1 MRAVV
6 LSGGGSKG
14 SYEIGFYKAIRKLR
28 IKYDIVTGTS
38 VGALNGVL
46 MVQKTY
52 YRGFFL
58 WYNLNYKKIF
68 DYDSIKYKE
77 EQILNLYKDNLIKGG
92 TDISR
97 LEKTISKVI
106 SAKKFFNSNIKYG
119 LITVKVP
126 SFKGIRIIKEDLTE
140 NNLKDY
146 LIASSS
152 CFPAFKLKKIDNN
165 YYIDG
170 GFYDNLPINLAID
183 LGATEVIAVDLDEIG
198 LKRKVKSDIPI
209 TYITPQNDIGS
220 FLKFEKNKTR
230 RGIRLGFNDTMKKF
244 NKLDGDKYTFKLGC
258 LDQNFDKNK
267 DLFKKNIYYILNT
280 SSLLNIILENF
291 SFEKILIDDSLLK
304 DKLNNLLEELGYLF
318 EIDDSCIYSIK
329 KYNRILIKKFKFVNK
344 NYNNILANIKFL
356 LDDKDK
362 IICFKQLIEKNDDVK
377 LRELIILFPREFLMT
392 IYLKT
397 IMEG

>member
-52 YRGFFL
+52 YRGLIL
-58 WYNLNYKKIF
+58 WSNLNYKKIF
-68 DYDSIKYKE
+68 DYDNIKYKE
-77 EQILNLYKDNLIKGG
+77 EQILNLYKDNLLKGG

-106 SAKKFFNSNIKYG
+106 STKKFFNSSIRYG

-152 CFPAFKLKKIDNN
+152 FFPAFKLKKIDNK

-230 RGIRLGFNDTMKKF
+230 RGIRLGFNDTMKKY
-244 NKLDGDKYTFKLGC
+244 NKFEGNKYTFKLGC
-258 LDQNFDKNK
+258 LDQNFEKNK
-267 DLFKKNIYYILNT
+267 DLFKKNIFDILNT
-280 SSLLNIILENF
+280 NSLLNIILESF
-291 SFEKILIDDSLLK
+291 SFEKILNDDLLLK
-304 DKLNNLLEELGYLF
+304 DKINKLLEELGYLF
-318 EIDDSCIYSIK
+318 ELDDSYIYNVK
-329 KYNRILIKKFKFVNK
+329 KYNRLLIRKYKLFNK
-344 NYNNILANIKFL
+344 NYNNILSNIKFI
-356 LDDKDK
+356 LDDKEK
-362 IICFKQLIEKNDDVK
+362 TICFKQLIEKKDDVK
-377 LRELIILFPREFLMT
+377 LRELIILFPNEFLMT